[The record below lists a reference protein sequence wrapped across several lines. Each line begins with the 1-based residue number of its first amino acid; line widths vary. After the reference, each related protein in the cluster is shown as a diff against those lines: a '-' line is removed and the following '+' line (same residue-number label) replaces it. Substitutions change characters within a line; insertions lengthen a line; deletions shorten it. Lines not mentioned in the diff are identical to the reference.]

1 MPLALGELLRLFA
14 VPHQIYGSMEASTLV
29 HCTFH
34 QLVQETYGL
43 PRGRGARSPR
53 GDKRKWEGPPQPADE
68 DETKVHKV
76 DSSSVTA
83 GEGNV
88 HAIPN
93 RRETRDFTA
102 SLDAE
107 WSD

>member
-1 MPLALGELLRLFA
+1 MK
-14 VPHQIYGSMEASTLV
+14 ASTLL

-34 QLVQETYGL
+34 QLLQETYGL
-43 PRGRGARSPR
+43 PHGRRPRSPR

-68 DETKVHKV
+68 DETKVHKA

-83 GEGNV
+83 GEGNLLT
-88 HAIPN
+88 IPDK
-93 RRETRDFTA
+93 RETRDFYA